1 MYLALVKLVWVYDQ
15 LTGKKDTGHLF
26 NERQDFELG
35 LIFITFCREHQRHR
49 QVLEDKVRRG
59 VSKYVEWICWQ
70 DSSTRVPCETYEVD
84 CYLHILSTVGFIN
97 GIRTNCV
104 SDVSIQWYFQRREEL
119 YHLLMSLQLFTI
131 YIYTSWSLL
140 SSVYL
145 PDILTSLLICT
156 HCSYYAIFHL
166 NSWSPP
172 SSPLHST
179 IPFFLTIKNARCIS
193 GYLCDRCSVDLSHD
207 SVNPAHVPSS
217 IWYYRCYRPD
227 HKKKR

>member
-1 MYLALVKLVWVYDQ
+1 M
-15 LTGKKDTGHLF
+15 
-26 NERQDFELG
+26 
-35 LIFITFCREHQRHR
+35 
-49 QVLEDKVRRG
+49 
-59 VSKYVEWICWQ
+59 CWK
-70 DSSTRVPCETYEVD
+70 DSSTRVPYGTYEGD

-119 YHLLMSLQLFTI
+119 YHLLMSLRLFTL
-131 YIYTSWSLL
+131 YIYTSWSLF

-179 IPFFLTIKNARCIS
+179 IPFFVTIKKCKVHLWLFVRQTFS
-193 GYLCDRCSVDLSHD
+193 RSVSRQCK
-207 SVNPAHVPSS
+207 PSS
-217 IWYYRCYRPD
+217 RSFFNLVLPLLSTRP
-227 HKKKR
+227 